1 MNRLQKYTEM
11 FPVIRE
17 PNDDPPE
24 CRSVPPGTDFQTP
37 AYALGIVMPSSRIAK
52 MFTEPPI
59 QCMVLQRRWREL
71 EPSAVR
77 SCGSPKV
84 MVWPFSAGRKP
95 DPEARFDPYLLIVA
109 DNARNQYANILKNK
123 PDFVETALDVI
134 SNYDKELKEELRTE
148 MKWYRRTSWKW
159 K

>member
-11 FPVIRE
+11 FPVIRD

-24 CRSVPPGTDFQTP
+24 WRSVPPGTDFRTP
-37 AYALGIVMPSSRIAK
+37 AYTLGIVMPSSRVAK

-59 QCMVLQRRWREL
+59 QGMVLQRRWQKL

-77 SCGSPKV
+77 SCGSPRII
-84 MVWPFSAGRKP
+84 WPFSAGRKP

-109 DNARNQYANILKNK
+109 DNTGKQYANILKNK

-134 SNYDKELKEELRTE
+134 SNYNKELKEELRTE
-148 MKWYRRTSWKW
+148 MKWYRRTSRK
-159 K
+159 